1 MEMAVDWSYPSK
13 RHWWYCQGC
22 PTLDLWGQTRTGPSQ
37 VHVERNSAVW
47 SEAAE
52 SELRE
57 AAISSQKTATNG
69 RILFLPYA
77 PLGTKDSNEDGELQL
92 YKHKKAFCHTLI
104 IIIIMIIIIITIII
118 TTTTTTLFHEGK
130 NTLQLKTD
138 EPVALYENVT

>member
-1 MEMAVDWSYPSK
+1 
-13 RHWWYCQGC
+13 
-22 PTLDLWGQTRTGPSQ
+22 
-37 VHVERNSAVW
+37 
-47 SEAAE
+47 
-52 SELRE
+52 
-57 AAISSQKTATNG
+57 
-69 RILFLPYA
+69 LFLPYA